1 MNPRQNPSAT
11 IVPLGDAGTTQRNRF
26 GMWFKRG
33 LRTLFLLLVLLGTTG
48 LGYQAVATWIDAR
61 NYLPAGQLTNV
72 GGYMLHIHCTGAGS
86 PTIILESGLGG
97 TSLDWSLVQPELAKN
112 NQVCSYDR
120 AGLGWSEPN
129 PTGTPR
135 TGQSVVQDL
144 HTLLRN
150 TGITGPYI
158 LVGLS
163 AGGMYVQMYA
173 NQYPEDVLGLVLLDP
188 TPAQLMATF
197 AEEERQRLLPSL
209 GQFRLI
215 QKLEPFGLLRLLP
228 LPGSES
234 LSKLPSETRDAIRAV
249 NLRTGAADA
258 LYEEAAGFET
268 SIMQTAS
275 LEPSQ
280 LPLTVIWHGIPAE
293 PLELEPLAE
302 ASLRELV
309 EHSKDGKFMIAE
321 NSAHYITFDRPDVVI
336 SEIKVMLDG
345 LQLKSKSAQFY
356 IAGK

>member
-1 MNPRQNPSAT
+1 MNLQQHPSAT
-11 IVPLGDAGTTQRNRF
+11 AIPLRDAGTTQRNRF

-33 LRTLFLLLVLLGTTG
+33 LKTLFLLLAFLGTTG
-48 LGYQAVATWIDAR
+48 LGYQAVATRIDAR

-72 GGYMLHIHCTGAGS
+72 GSYMLHIHCTGAGS

-97 TSLDWSLVQPELAKN
+97 TSLDWSLVQPELAKK

-135 TGQSVVQDL
+135 TSQSIVREL
-144 HTLLRN
+144 HSLLRN

-163 AGGMYVQMYA
+163 AGGMHVQLYA
-173 NQYPEDVLGLVLLDP
+173 NQYPEDALGLVLVDP

-197 AEEERQRLLPSL
+197 AAEERQSLLPNL

-234 LSKLPSETRDAIRAV
+234 LSKLPPETRDAIRAV

-258 LYEEAAGFET
+258 LYQEAAGFET
-268 SIMQTAS
+268 SIMQTAF

-293 PLELEPLAE
+293 PLDLEPLAE
-302 ASLRELV
+302 ASLHELV
-309 EHSKDGKFMIAE
+309 EHSKDGKFMIAV

-336 SEIKVMLDG
+336 SEIKEMLDG
-345 LQLKSKSAQFY
+345 LQVEK
-356 IAGK
+356 